1 MSAPKLARDDTVKT
15 IGDHGQRVW
24 LYPMIVVGRLVK
36 ARTLVAWALFAILL
50 IAPWIDVG
58 GHAAM
63 RFDIPARRAFFW
75 GLTFHAT
82 DAFWLLFAFGIGIFA
97 IFFFTSVFGRLW
109 CGWAC
114 PQTVLMESFVRP
126 IERLIEGAPSAR
138 KKLDAAPWGP
148 NKIFKKGLKH
158 TTFLVLSGAFATTLV
173 AYFLGRE
180 GILAAQSDPMSHPL
194 GTAFFVV
201 VTGVVFFDVAW
212 FREQTCVVACPYGRF
227 QSILMDADTIT
238 IGYDYQRGEPRG
250 KIKDP
255 EAADCIDCKKCVA
268 VCPTGIDIRNG
279 VQMECINCAACIDA
293 CDSIMDK
300 IGRPRGLIRY
310 ASENSLA
317 GEPRRRVRPRPVL
330 YGLVLLGLIIG
341 LGVAVSQREPVEVR
355 LTRMPGAYSQLPD
368 GRVQNLMNLRV
379 SNRGGAPMTVQVR
392 VKDGPIAVQ
401 TPVPMMVVPPDSV
414 RSFPTVI
421 VGAHGEHDT
430 AYTLEVFED
439 DGFTATATGV
449 LIAPRSKGEQ

>member
-1 MSAPKLARDDTVKT
+1 MAAPKLARDDTVKT
-15 IGDHGQRVW
+15 IGDDGARVW

-36 ARTLVAWALFAILL
+36 ARTLVAWILFALLL

-75 GLTFHAT
+75 GLTLHAT
-82 DAFWLLFAFGIGIFA
+82 DAFWLLFAFGIGIFS

-148 NKIFKKGLKH
+148 RKLAKKVLKH
-158 TTFLVLSGAFATTLV
+158 GIFLTLSGAFATSVV
-173 AYFLGRE
+173 AYFLGRD
-180 GILAAQSDPMSHPL
+180 GVIAAQGDPMSHPL

-201 VTGVVFFDVAW
+201 ATAVIFFDVAW

-255 EAADCIDCKKCVA
+255 DAADCIDCKKCVA
-268 VCPTGIDIRNG
+268 VCPTGIDIRDG
-279 VQMECINCAACIDA
+279 VQMECINCAACVDA

-310 ASENSLA
+310 ASENALA
-317 GEPRRRVRPRPVL
+317 GKSRRTLRPRPVL

-355 LTRMPGAYSQLPD
+355 LTRMPGAYSRLPD

-392 VKDGPIAVQ
+392 VADGPIEVQ
-401 TPVPMMVVPPDSV
+401 TPVPVMVVPPDGV
-414 RSFPTVI
+414 RSFPAVI
-421 VGAHGEHDT
+421 VGAEGVHDA
-430 AYTLEVFED
+430 AYTLEVFEEG
-439 DGFTATATGV
+439 GFTATATGV
-449 LIAPRSKGEQ
+449 FIAPQTQGKP